1 MCSREGKG
9 FSGCG
14 ALNSNESKRAETHRA
29 KEQELL
35 RCGAEWADHQ
45 EESKVGLLEVSVQIV
60 SADSLS
66 TRIMGVAHFGQRK
79 QEMGVEAEPVAR
91 N

>member
-1 MCSREGKG
+1 MK
-9 FSGCG
+9 
-14 ALNSNESKRAETHRA
+14 
-29 KEQELL
+29 
-35 RCGAEWADHQ
+35 CGAEWTDDQ
-45 EESKVGLLEVSVQIV
+45 EESKVGFLNVSVQTV

-79 QEMGVEAEPVAR
+79 QESRVEVEPVAR

>member
-1 MCSREGKG
+1 MK
-9 FSGCG
+9 
-14 ALNSNESKRAETHRA
+14 
-29 KEQELL
+29 
-35 RCGAEWADHQ
+35 CGAEWADDQ
-45 EESKVGLLEVSVQIV
+45 EESKVGVLTVSVQRV

-79 QEMGVEAEPVAR
+79 QESRVEEEPVAW

>member
-1 MCSREGKG
+1 MK
-9 FSGCG
+9 
-14 ALNSNESKRAETHRA
+14 
-29 KEQELL
+29 
-35 RCGAEWADHQ
+35 CGAEWIDDQ
-45 EESKVGLLEVSVQIV
+45 EESKVGLLDVSVQKV
-60 SADSLS
+60 SADNLS